1 MDNKD
6 ENYMCVGTIFEKD
19 GTAYVVR
26 EASANTCAGCAFYN
40 ITSEGV
46 PECRCLSLP
55 CDGDYRK
62 DGKNVV
68 YEPLKT
74 GEPC

>member
-1 MDNKD
+1 MSNKAK
-6 ENYMCVGTIFEKD
+6 NYMRVGTIFEKD

-26 EASANTCAGCAFYN
+26 EASANTCTGCAFYN
-40 ITSEGV
+40 ITFEGK
-46 PECRCLSLP
+46 PECKGLSLP
-55 CDGDYRK
+55 CDGDYRE

-68 YEPLKT
+68 YEPLET